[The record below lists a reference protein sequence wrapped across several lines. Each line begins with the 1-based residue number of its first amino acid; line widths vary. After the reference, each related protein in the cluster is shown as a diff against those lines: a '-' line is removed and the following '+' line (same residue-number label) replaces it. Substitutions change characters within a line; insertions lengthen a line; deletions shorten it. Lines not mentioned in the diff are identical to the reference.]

1 VLDQTALVLSFSPFP
16 KVGEFMSYSRRGF
29 LGSAIAASLASGLDA
44 QYLHAQDKANGD
56 ASRPA
61 NPLGT
66 GKRPIII
73 CAHNGVN
80 YLDDAF
86 VFLKNGGDTLE
97 AALRV
102 VKGPE
107 DDPNDDTVGLG
118 GLPNEEGVVE
128 LDACCMHGPTRRA
141 GSVGGVRNIK
151 NVSLVSKAVMEHT
164 GHVMLVGE
172 GAERFAVAVG
182 FPRENLLTERSRK
195 IWLLWK
201 ENHSTD
207 DWWGPGLA
215 DPLWKPPSLPPATSP
230 QTELWEE
237 RIKRLEAH
245 AERLGIEPEFRMAA
259 IRRVLSP
266 PTGTIHCSAL
276 NEKGEISGCTTTSG
290 LAFKLPGRCGDS
302 PIIGAGCY
310 TDQDVGSAG
319 ATGSGEENIKV
330 AGAHTIVE
338 NMRRGMSPLE
348 AGMDA
353 LRRIARNYNNDMSKL
368 KFIDMKYYVLR
379 KDGAYAGV
387 SLWEGSLKNP
397 PQFAV
402 HDGTRRLEV
411 TVPLFKGVS
420 HEFPPFPVVL
430 PDELKKDSVYMK

>member
-1 VLDQTALVLSFSPFP
+1 MTV
-16 KVGEFMSYSRRGF
+16 SRRDF
-29 LGSAIAASLASGLDA
+29 LATAVVGSLSLGL
-44 QYLHAQDKANGD
+44 QGQQSQSQSSKE
-56 ASRPA
+56 SPA
-61 NPLGT
+61 NKAESGSGG
-66 GKRPIII
+66 GKRPIIV
-73 CAHNGVN
+73 CANNGFN
-80 YLDDAF
+80 YLDDAYA
-86 VFLKNGGDTLE
+86 FLAGGGDTLD

-107 DDPNDDTVGLG
+107 DDPNDTSVGLG

-151 NVSLVSKAVMEHT
+151 NVSLVSKAVMDQT

-172 GAERFAVAVG
+172 GGERFAVAMG
-182 FPRENLLTERSRK
+182 FPRENLLTDHSRK

-201 ENHSTD
+201 EYHSSQ

-215 DPLWKPPSLPPATSP
+215 DPHWEAPDIKPQADLF
-230 QTELWEE
+230 QERFRRLEE
-237 RIKRLEAH
+237 RA
-245 AERLGIEPEFRMAA
+245 ADLGIAPELRAEA
-259 IRRVLSP
+259 VHKVLFP

-290 LAFKLPGRCGDS
+290 LAWKLPGRCGDS

-338 NMRRGMSPLE
+338 NMRHGMSPVD
-348 AGMDA
+348 AGTDA
-353 LRRIARNYNNDMSKL
+353 LKRIVRNYNGDMNKL
-368 KFIDMKYYVLR
+368 RFVDMVYYILR

-387 SLWEGSLKNP
+387 SLWEGYPAEKP
-397 PQFAV
+397 HKIAV
-402 HDGTRRLEV
+402 HDGTRRAEQ
-411 TVPLFKGVS
+411 TVALFKGPSQNS
-420 HEFPPFPVVL
+420 HPL
-430 PDELKKDSVYMK
+430 PRVPAEVKKQFE

>member
-1 VLDQTALVLSFSPFP
+1 MRFSRRDFLSTTAL
-16 KVGEFMSYSRRGF
+16 G
-29 LGSAIAASLASGLDA
+29 SLALGLEA
-44 QYLHAQDKANGD
+44 QEEKSKDSRGAEAKTQ
-56 ASRPA
+56 AS
-61 NPLGT
+61 
-66 GKRPIII
+66 KRPIII
-73 CAHNGVN
+73 CAANGLN
-80 YLDDAF
+80 YLDDAYK
-86 VFLKNGGDTLE
+86 FLSSGGDTLD

-107 DDPNDDTVGLG
+107 DDPKDDSVGLG

-151 NVSLVSKAVMEHT
+151 NVSLVAKAVMEHT

-172 GAERFAVAVG
+172 GAERFAVAMG

-195 IWLLWK
+195 IWVLWK
-201 ENHSTD
+201 EYHSTD

-215 DPLWKPPSLPPATSP
+215 DPHFQPPTTSP
-230 QTELWEE
+230 HSELRRECLRKLEE
-237 RIKRLEAH
+237 MASGI
-245 AERLGIEPEFRMAA
+245 GIEPEFRHTA
-259 IRRVLSP
+259 IRRVLFP

-290 LAFKLPGRCGDS
+290 LAFKLPGRVGDS
-302 PIIGAGCY
+302 PIIAAGCY

-338 NMRRGMSPLE
+338 NMRHGMSPQD

-353 LRRIARNYNNDMSKL
+353 LKRI
-368 KFIDMKYYVLR
+368 
-379 KDGAYAGV
+379 
-387 SLWEGSLKNP
+387 
-397 PQFAV
+397 
-402 HDGTRRLEV
+402 
-411 TVPLFKGVS
+411 
-420 HEFPPFPVVL
+420 
-430 PDELKKDSVYMK
+430 

>member
-1 VLDQTALVLSFSPFP
+1 
-16 KVGEFMSYSRRGF
+16 MSITRRGF
-29 LGSAIAASLASGLDA
+29 IESAVVASLASSLNA
-44 QYLHAQDKANGD
+44 SNENAQDTGKADG
-56 ASRPA
+56 SH
-61 NPLGT
+61 T
-66 GKRPIII
+66 KKRPIIV
-73 CAHNGVN
+73 CANNGVN

-86 VFLKNGGDTLE
+86 AFLKNGGDTLD
-97 AALRV
+97 AAIRV

-107 DDPNDDTVGLG
+107 DDPNDDSVGLG

-151 NVSLVSKAVMEHT
+151 NVSMVSKAVMEHT

-172 GAERFAVAVG
+172 GAERFAVAMG

-201 ENHSTD
+201 EHHSTD

-215 DPLWKPPSLPPATSP
+215 DPNWKAPAIAPDAQP
-230 QTELWEE
+230 QAQRWEE
-237 RIKRLEAH
+237 RIRQLD
-245 AERLGIEPEFRMAA
+245 ERAAALGIEPEFRMAA
-259 IRRVLSP
+259 VRRVLYP

-276 NEKGEISGCTTTSG
+276 NDKGEISGITTTSG
-290 LAFKLPGRCGDS
+290 LAYKLPGRCGDS

-310 TDQDVGSAG
+310 TDQDVGSVG

-338 NMRRGMSPLE
+338 NMRRGMSPQE
-348 AGMDA
+348 AGTDA
-353 LRRIARNYNNDMSKL
+353 LKRIVRNYNGDMAKL
-368 KFIDMKYYVLR
+368 KFVDMTYYILR

-387 SLWEGSLKNP
+387 SLWEGYEKGKP
-397 PQFAV
+397 HKIAV
-402 HDGTRRLEV
+402 HDGTRRSEV
-411 TVPLFKGVS
+411 TVALFKGFS
-420 HEFPPFPVVL
+420 QEFPPFPVAM
-430 PDELKKDSVYMK
+430 PKELSQP

>member
-1 VLDQTALVLSFSPFP
+1 
-16 KVGEFMSYSRRGF
+16 MSISRRGF
-29 LGSAIAASLASGLDA
+29 LGSAIAASLASGVN
-44 QYLHAQDKANGD
+44 AQDAKDD
-56 ASRPA
+56 APRSGA
-61 NPLGT
+61 TSGAA
-66 GKRPIII
+66 KRPIII
-73 CAHNGVN
+73 CANNGVN
-80 YLDDAF
+80 YLDAAF
-86 VFLKNGGDTLE
+86 AFLKNGGDTLD

-182 FPRENLLTERSRK
+182 FPRENLLTEHSRK

-201 ENHSTD
+201 EFHSTD
-207 DWWGPGLA
+207 DWWGPGMA
-215 DPLWKPPSLPPATSP
+215 DPHWKAPETQDKP
-230 QTELWEE
+230 QSELWREK
-237 RIKRLEAH
+237 IQKLH
-245 AERLGIEPEFRMAA
+245 ARAADLGIEPELQLAA
-259 IRRVLSP
+259 VHKVLFP

-276 NEKGEISGCTTTSG
+276 NDKGEISGCTTTSG

-310 TDQDVGSAG
+310 TDQDIGSAG

-338 NMRRGMSPLE
+338 NMRHGMSPQE
-348 AGMDA
+348 AGLDA
-353 LRRIARNYNNDMSKL
+353 LKRIVRNYNNDMNKL
-368 KFIDMKYYVLR
+368 RFVDMTYYVLR
-379 KDGAYAGV
+379 KDGVYAGV
-387 SLWEGSLKNP
+387 SLWEGYSPTKPHKIAL
-397 PQFAV
+397 
-402 HDGTRRLEV
+402 HDGSKRTEK
-411 TVPLFKGVS
+411 TVAMFKGFS
-420 HEFPPFPVVL
+420 EDFPPPPRVPAEV
-430 PDELKKDSVYMK
+430 KKQFE

>member
-1 VLDQTALVLSFSPFP
+1 
-16 KVGEFMSYSRRGF
+16 MSITRRGF
-29 LGSAIAASLASGLDA
+29 LESAVAASLATGLSA
-44 QYLHAQDKANGD
+44 QNKDES
-56 ASRPA
+56 SRP
-61 NPLGT
+61 

-73 CAHNGVN
+73 CAHNGIK

-86 VFLKNGGDTLE
+86 VFLKNGGDTLD

-118 GLPNEEGVVE
+118 GLPNEECVVE

-141 GSVGGVRNIK
+141 GSVGGVRNIR

-201 ENHSTD
+201 ETHSTD
-207 DWWGPGLA
+207 DWWGPGMS
-215 DPLWKPPSLPPATSP
+215 DPQWKPPSLPSTPPTAAP
-230 QTELWEE
+230 QAELWEQ
-237 RIKRLEAH
+237 RVRRLEEQA
-245 AERLGIEPEFRMAA
+245 AKIGIEPEFRMAA

-276 NEKGEISGCTTTSG
+276 NDKGEISGCTTTSG

-338 NMRRGMSPLE
+338 NMRRGMSPVE

-353 LRRIARNYNNDMSKL
+353 LKRIARNYNNDMSKL
-368 KFIDMKYYVLR
+368 KFTDMSYYILR

-387 SLWEGSLKNP
+387 CLWSGAPEKP
-397 PQFAV
+397 RRFAV
-402 HDGTRRLEV
+402 HDGSKRFEV
-411 TVPLFKGVS
+411 LVPLFKGES
-420 HEFPPFPVVL
+420 YEFPPFPVVL
-430 PDELKKDSVYMK
+430 PEELRKDSVYMK

>member
-1 VLDQTALVLSFSPFP
+1 
-16 KVGEFMSYSRRGF
+16 MSINRRGF
-29 LGSAIAASLASGLDA
+29 LGSAIAASLATGLNA
-44 QYLHAQDKANGD
+44 PNLNARNTAAQDKASNPAAQ
-56 ASRPA
+56 AS
-61 NPLGT
+61 GSY
-66 GKRPIII
+66 KRPIII
-73 CAHNGVN
+73 CANNGFK

-86 VFLKNGGDTLE
+86 VFLKNGGDTLD

-118 GLPNEEGVVE
+118 GIPNEEGKVE

-141 GSVGGVRNIK
+141 GSVGGVQNIK
-151 NVSLVSKAVMEHT
+151 NVSLLSQAVMEHT

-201 ENHSTD
+201 ETNSND

-215 DPLWKPPSLPPATSP
+215 DPNWKPPSLPTTAP
-230 QTELWEE
+230 QSELWKE
-237 RIKRLEAH
+237 RIQRLEQRA
-245 AERLGIEPEFRMAA
+245 AELGIEPEFRMAA
-259 IRRVLSP
+259 VRRVLIP

-276 NEKGEISGCTTTSG
+276 NDKGEISGCTSTSG

-330 AGAHTIVE
+330 AGAHTIIE
-338 NMRRGMSPLE
+338 NMRRGMSPRE
-348 AGMDA
+348 AGIDA
-353 LRRIARNYNNDMSKL
+353 LKRIVRNYNGDMTKL
-368 KFIDMKYYVLR
+368 KFIDMTYYILR
-379 KDGAYAGV
+379 KDGVYAGI
-387 SLWEGSLKNP
+387 SLWEGSSPNTKHHI
-397 PQFAV
+397 AV
-402 HDGTRRLEV
+402 HDGTRRSEP
-411 TVPLFKGVS
+411 TVSLLKGIS
-420 HEFPPFPVVL
+420 DEFPPFPVPL
-430 PDELKKDSVYMK
+430 PKELTEDSVYYK

>member
-1 VLDQTALVLSFSPFP
+1 MPIT
-16 KVGEFMSYSRRGF
+16 RRGF
-29 LGSAIAASLASGLDA
+29 IESAVVASLATGVKASNGNSNDNGNA
-44 QYLHAQDKANGD
+44 QEAAKAD

-61 NPLGT
+61 
-66 GKRPIII
+66 KRPIII
-73 CAHNGVN
+73 SANNGFN

-86 VFLKNGGDTLE
+86 AFLKSGGDTLD
-97 AALRV
+97 AAIRV

-107 DDPNDDTVGLG
+107 NDPNDDSVGLG

-141 GSVGGVRNIK
+141 GSVGAVRNIK
-151 NVSLVSKAVMEHT
+151 NVSMVAKAVMDHT

-182 FPRENLLTERSRK
+182 FPRENLLTEHSRK
-195 IWLLWK
+195 VWLLWK
-201 ENHSTD
+201 EYHSTQ

-215 DPLWKPPSLPPATSP
+215 NPHWKPPATAP
-230 QTELWEE
+230 QPQSELWEE
-237 RIKRLEAH
+237 RIRQLE
-245 AERLGIEPEFRMAA
+245 ERAAALDIEPEFRMDA
-259 IRRVLSP
+259 IRRVLFP

-276 NEKGEISGCTTTSG
+276 NDKGEISGITTTSG
-290 LAFKLPGRCGDS
+290 LAFKMPGRCGDS

-319 ATGSGEENIKV
+319 ATGAGEENIKV

-338 NMRRGMSPLE
+338 NMRRGMSPHE

-353 LRRIARNYNNDMSKL
+353 LKRIVRNYNGDMVKL
-368 KFIDMKYYVLR
+368 KFVDMTYYILR

-387 SLWEGSLKNP
+387 SLWEGYSKGDP
-397 PQFAV
+397 HKIAV
-402 HDGTRRLEV
+402 HDGTRRSEV
-411 TVPLFKGVS
+411 TTPLFQGFS
-420 HEFPPFPVVL
+420 QDFPVVPKL
-430 PDELKKDSVYMK
+430 PEDLVK